1 MSDWH
6 NCKIQ
11 PLHVSYASDKGGN
24 TIEVHWYTRK
34 ANLHHVRT
42 LNRSGSSSCQQEAD
56 LTSNCFP
63 PVNFFRYASE
73 GIQAACDWAYKG
85 VTEGDTLEGKEST
98 KKL

>member
-1 MSDWH
+1 MGDLHKEDSMSR
-6 NCKIQ
+6 
-11 PLHVSYASDKGGN
+11 HVSM
-24 TIEVHWYTRK
+24 IIVP
-34 ANLHHVRT
+34 

-98 KKL
+98 QKTMMIDKRKKLTNT